1 MPEKCKFYKHEYK
14 RRKNEP
20 KQIPPTPS
28 ISPDIFSF
36 KKHNMDY
43 FTVNGVILR
52 TGYADKKYWY
62 TLCIKEFL
70 DNGVDFI
77 WKYYQGYDD
86 TNITVYITKDDS
98 VLHIKI
104 RNSNSRNVPA
114 FQNLELIFD
123 TEMRYGS
130 KQNEKIISRGML
142 GDAMKQILALAY
154 FLIHS
159 KDDGTAFTN
168 EQWNK
173 PLIIRCNGKETHVR
187 VIVDKS
193 KQTANLDIKEVEL
206 VGHTDTEIEVFL
218 PLLEDLDINRIEKFC
233 RTYPLLTTDVS
244 FKFRIVDNSADTPL
258 EEELQE
264 EAVDSPTARKKLQER
279 LVQVLSSPARKA
291 IIKLEYPALHPIS
304 TNWNNV
310 SSIHS
315 LLPDE
320 FVTSITSVYDQEST
334 ALYDVLH
341 KSREGSNMK
350 KTDENQIS
358 IAEFVSNS
366 DYPKK
371 LEEFYRELK
380 GTLGPPKELSLPY
393 TNNKERKNA
402 LISRVC
408 NLYPNLLDPNRA
420 FYKVFRGFYED
431 KKSKKIWSKIES
443 WGKPADSYTIKQGD
457 GILQYPFAIEV
468 LAIPYKTT
476 ILNDEDKA
484 SEFIGS
490 INYSLSPRS
499 NEFDGDYE
507 WYDKHGYLMSA
518 TSMKHIL
525 KDLGF
530 HFYDYSDSKAKIP
543 SIIIVNIVSPRVD
556 YHGHDKSR
564 VDTHAFSETII
575 EAAKK
580 ISDSI
585 QTFRGAG
592 FVFHKERQHDKIPE
606 NKAKVTP
613 ESLVEALLR
622 KRMQNG

>member
-1 MPEKCKFYKHEYK
+1 MP
-14 RRKNEP
+14 KNEP
-20 KQIPPTPS
+20 NKVPPTPS

-36 KKHNMDY
+36 KKHSMDY

-70 DNGVDFI
+70 DNGVDFV
-77 WKYYQGYDD
+77 WKYYQGYSD
-86 TNITVYITKDDS
+86 TRITVYVTKEDS

-104 RNSNSRNVPA
+104 RNSNTRDVPA

-130 KQNEKIISRGML
+130 KQNENIISRGML

-154 FLIHS
+154 VLIHS

-193 KQTANLDIKEVEL
+193 KQTANLDIKEVQL

-218 PLLEDLDINRIEKFC
+218 PLLEDLDINELEKFC

-244 FKFRIVDNSADTPL
+244 FKFRLVDNSTDKPS
-258 EEELQE
+258 EEEPQE
-264 EAVDSPTARKKLQER
+264 AAIDSPTARKKLQER

-291 IIKLEYPALHPIS
+291 AIKIEYPALHPIS

-310 SSIHS
+310 SSMHS

-320 FVTSITSVYDQEST
+320 FVTSVTSVYDQEST

-358 IAEFVSNS
+358 IAQFLSNS

-371 LEEFYRELK
+371 LEEFYHGLK

-393 TNNKERKNA
+393 TNNKERKTA

-408 NLYPNLLDPNRA
+408 NLYPNLLAADKA
-420 FYKVFRGFYED
+420 FYKVFRGFYDD
-431 KKSKKIWSKIES
+431 KKSKKIWSKAES
-443 WGKPADSYTIKQGD
+443 WGKLVDSYTIKHGD

-507 WYDKHGYLMSA
+507 WYDKHGYPMSS

-556 YHGHDKSR
+556 YHGYDKSR
-564 VDTHAFSETII
+564 IDTHAFSETII

-580 ISDSI
+580 ISDTI
-585 QTFRGAG
+585 QTFRAAG

-613 ESLVEALLR
+613 ESLVEVLLR